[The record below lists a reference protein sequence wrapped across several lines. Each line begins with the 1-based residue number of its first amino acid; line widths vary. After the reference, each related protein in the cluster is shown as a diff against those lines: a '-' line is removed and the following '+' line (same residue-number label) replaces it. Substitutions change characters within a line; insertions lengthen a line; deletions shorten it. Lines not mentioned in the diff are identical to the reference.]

1 MQVLLKDVKLDS
13 RFVVETRPTDF
24 VGCTPKEK
32 VVGPEMPMLVVSIV
46 RLGDVTTEL
55 LSKLLGAVGVLVV
68 DPFDAIDENE
78 EANLG
83 EENKA
88 IFD

>member
-1 MQVLLKDVKLDS
+1 M
-13 RFVVETRPTDF
+13 ETRPTDF